1 MNLIELNYSIGG
13 NTGEISF
20 RQMYATNERTTGK
33 LLIRDQIAATRLRGL
48 RVNLLKIDA

>member
-1 MNLIELNYSIGG
+1 MQ
-13 NTGEISF
+13 
-20 RQMYATNERTTGK
+20 RTNERTTGK